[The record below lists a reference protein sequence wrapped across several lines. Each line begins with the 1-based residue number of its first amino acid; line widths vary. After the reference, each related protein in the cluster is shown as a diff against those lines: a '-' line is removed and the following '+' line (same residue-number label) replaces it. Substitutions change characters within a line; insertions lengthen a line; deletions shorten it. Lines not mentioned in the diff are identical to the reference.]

1 MVILGGSTGA
11 VGKFR
16 AGGKKEGVASM
27 DLRNHASCAH
37 ATQEMGLLAQ
47 QIFLIKKPSPCEGRE
62 GLYKASQLLASIH
75 VP

>member
-11 VGKFR
+11 VGRFR

-27 DLRNHASCAH
+27 VLRNYASRAD

-62 GLYKASQLLASIH
+62 GFYIASQLLASIH
-75 VP
+75 AP